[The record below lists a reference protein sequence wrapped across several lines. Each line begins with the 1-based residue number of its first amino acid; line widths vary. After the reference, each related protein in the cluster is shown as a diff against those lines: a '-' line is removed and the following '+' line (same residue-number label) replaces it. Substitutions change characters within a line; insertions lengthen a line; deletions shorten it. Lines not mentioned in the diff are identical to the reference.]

1 MCTYQNAWVAS
12 PGYPLQSV
20 DRAFTLVGMLKEG
33 DLRVVDAAERL
44 GVAQSTAHRLLAM
57 LVHHDYAVQLRQHI
71 YTAGPALATA
81 LTQARQPPNL
91 VQVARPH
98 IAALSARTRET
109 VHVMVLEGTGARFV
123 DGVESP
129 QNLKVST
136 RVGMVLPAHITSGGK
151 ALLARL
157 SREELLRLYPRG
169 LRLTPDATGPDIV
182 SLERELATVRRRGYA
197 VNLEETEQRVNAIGA
212 AVVTGGGR
220 GIAAVV
226 VAAPSARIPKRA
238 LGVLSEPLLAS
249 VTAIGAEI

>member
-1 MCTYQNAWVAS
+1 MCIYQNACVAS

-20 DRAFTLVGMLKEG
+20 DRAFTLVGMLKES
-33 DLRVVDAAERL
+33 DLRVVDAAETL

-71 YTAGPALATA
+71 YTAGPALTIG
-81 LTQARQPPNL
+81 LTRAQQPPNL

-98 IAALSARTRET
+98 IEALSAQTRET

-123 DGVESP
+123 DGIESP

-151 ALLARL
+151 VLLARL

-169 LRLTPDATGPDIV
+169 LRLTPDAAGPDIV
-182 SLERELATVRRRGYA
+182 ALQRELATVRRRGYA

-212 AVVTGGGR
+212 AVVNGGGR

-226 VAAPSARIPKRA
+226 VAAPSARVPKRA
-238 LGVLSEPLLAS
+238 LGSLSQPLLAAVS
-249 VTAIGAEI
+249 SIGAEI

>member
-1 MCTYQNAWVAS
+1 VKQNTQVVS
-12 PGYPLQSV
+12 PAYPLQSV
-20 DRAFTLVGMLKEG
+20 DRAFTLVAMLREG

-71 YTAGPALATA
+71 YTAGPALAA
-81 LTQARQPPNL
+81 GIDRARQPPNL

-98 IAALSARTRET
+98 IAELSAQTGET

-123 DGVESP
+123 DGVESA

-157 SREELLRLYPRG
+157 SLEELLRLYPRG
-169 LRLTPDATGPDIV
+169 LRLTPDAAGPDIV
-182 SLERELATVRRRGYA
+182 SLERELGTIRRRGYA
-197 VNLEETEQRVNAIGA
+197 VNLEETEQRINAIGA
-212 AVVTGGGR
+212 AVVTDRGR
-220 GIAAVV
+220 GVAAVV
-226 VAAPSARIPKRA
+226 VAAPSVRVPKRA
-238 LGVLSEPLLAS
+238 LGALSEPLLATVS
-249 VTAIGAEI
+249 SIGAEIWV